1 MTGGHLTALVRASEI
16 SGMELEYDASE
27 FRREL
32 ASTSDLVTKVGLQM
46 QLTFSDTIK
55 V

>member
-16 SGMELEYDASE
+16 SGMKLKYDASE
-27 FRREL
+27 LRREL
-32 ASTSDLVTKVGLQM
+32 ASTSDLVTKFGLQM
-46 QLTFSDTIK
+46 WLTFSDAIK